1 MKNKELIYNCQNN
14 DRKAQA
20 ELYQKYKDTLFV
32 LCLKYCRNT
41 KDAEDVLQDS
51 FITIFTKINTYK
63 NSGSFEGWMKR
74 ITINKAI
81 DKYHTNKSKP
91 LELIENYN
99 HKVEIEEDISKY
111 SLSTILSF
119 VQKLPDKYRMVFS
132 LYELDNHSHKEISK
146 LLNIS
151 IGTSKSNLHRAK
163 KLLQKNLLTYKNN
176 NIKYG

>member
-1 MKNKELIYNCQNN
+1 MENKDLIYKCQQN

-20 ELYQKYKDTLFV
+20 ALYQKYKDTLFV

-41 KDAEDVLQDS
+41 SDAEDVLQDG
-51 FITIFTKINTYK
+51 FITIFTKISTYK
-63 NSGSFEGWMKR
+63 NTGSFEGWLKR
-74 ITINKAI
+74 IIINKAI
-81 DKYHTNKSKP
+81 DKYHSNKSKP

-99 HKVEIEEDISKY
+99 HKVAVEEDISQY
-111 SLSTILSF
+111 PLNIILSF

-132 LYELDNHSHKEISK
+132 LYELDNHSHKEIAK

-163 KLLQKNLLTYKNN
+163 KILQKNLLAYKNN

>member
-1 MKNKELIYNCQNN
+1 MENKDLIYKCQQN
-14 DRKAQA
+14 DRTAQA

-41 KDAEDVLQDS
+41 SDAEDVLQDS

-63 NSGSFEGWMKR
+63 NTGSFEGWLKR

-81 DKYHTNKSKP
+81 DKYHINKSKP

-99 HKVEIEEDISKY
+99 HEEIELKEDINQY
-111 SLSTILSF
+111 SLNLILSF
-119 VQKLPDKYRMVFS
+119 VQKLPDKYRLVFS
-132 LYELDNHSHKEISK
+132 LYELDNHSHREISK

-163 KLLQKNLLTYKNN
+163 KTLQKNLLAYNK